1 MLDTKPFLIIRTGGT
16 FPDCTARRGDF
27 EDWTV
32 SAMGLY
38 VDDCRIVN
46 VQAGEQLPAPD
57 DFCGCTVTGSH
68 DMVTDGNLD
77 WIENTAAWLRDA
89 VAGGLPVFGI
99 CFGHQLLAHALGGKA
114 GFHPE
119 GPEIGTMD
127 ITLTDEA
134 DTDPLFSCLPTCF
147 PGHTTHYQAALALPD
162 GACLLARSAH
172 EPHQAFRYGKHA
184 WGVQF
189 HPEFQ
194 AEDMRTYIVRQA
206 DAIREHGGNVESLL
220 CNVKETPDS
229 TDLLA
234 RFVDYCLYAVR

>member
-16 FPDCTARRGDF
+16 FPDCTSRRGDF
-27 EDWTV
+27 EDWTA
-32 SAMGLY
+32 SAMGLD
-38 VDDCRIVN
+38 VEDCLIVN
-46 VQAGEQLPAPD
+46 VQAGERLPNPD
-57 DFCGCTVTGSH
+57 DYCGCALTGSH
-68 DMVTDGNLD
+68 DMVTDENLA
-77 WIENTAAWLRDA
+77 WIENSAAWLREA

-134 DTDPLFSCLPTCF
+134 DSDPIFSCLPTCF
-147 PGHTTHYQAALALPD
+147 PGHTTHYQAALALPE

-172 EPHQAFRYGKHA
+172 EPHQAFRFGRHA

-194 AEDMRTYIVRQA
+194 AEDMRIYIVRQA
-206 DAIREHGGNVESLL
+206 EAIRDHGGDVESLL
-220 CNVKETPDS
+220 CNVRETPDS